1 MTYKECIQCGEYL
14 PIEKY
19 YRTQKRKDDSTY
31 HFPKCISCMRDND
44 RKKELERIE
53 EQGGSNRVLLK
64 PNRYVDELQRQ
75 QTFEFLTAIGWKY
88 NEENGIWYDDIKK
101 TKDGEFI
108 GVLKKTNNRTID
120 GKIVK
125 FTEETLPIYQFKI
138 NKNSLSA
145 HIQRA
150 ILIDYYINFMNYYEI
165 ARKYNTSHPNVMNL
179 VRRFYTKYTEEQ
191 KRQLTPEDK
200 SITEMLMQKYNLGT
214 IKPRVKVSLDELPII
229 LPKNHPQI
237 TIDILRQIQFDYF
250 YLRMKSSEIR
260 KKYEEYNPNVVTYI
274 IERTLTKL

>member
-1 MTYKECIQCGEYL
+1 
-14 PIEKY
+14 
-19 YRTQKRKDDSTY
+19 
-31 HFPKCISCMRDND
+31 MRDNE
-44 RKKELERIE
+44 RKKQLEIIID
-53 EQGGSNRVLLK
+53 QGGSNRVLLK

-75 QTFEFLTAIGWKY
+75 QTFEFLTGLGWKY

-108 GVLKKTNNRTID
+108 GVLKKINSRTID
-120 GKIVK
+120 GNIVK
-125 FTEETLPIYQFKI
+125 FTEETLPIYQFQI

-145 HIQRA
+145 DIQRA

-165 ARKYNTSHPNVMNL
+165 SRKYNTSHPNVMNL
-179 VRRFYTKYTEEQ
+179 IRRFNTKYSEEQ

-200 SITEMLMQKYNLGT
+200 NITEMLMQKYNLGD
-214 IKPRVKVSLDELPII
+214 IKPRVKVPLDELAII

-250 YLRMKSSEIR
+250 YLRMKSPEIK
-260 KKYEEYNPNVVTYI
+260 KKYEKYNSNVVKYI
-274 IERTLTKL
+274 IERTLAKLQ